1 MAIYGPKVGNS
12 VGTSTHPK
20 QAVGSH
26 NFQRSYFRH
35 AGASGDVRVHY
46 EDLDFTST
54 GSGETY
60 RIRAIANGTLCAT
73 GGTINAI
80 HATGRVA
87 SAKTVSGSLN
97 AIRAT
102 LEVAGTTPTP
112 GGKLAALRVDSNIS
126 TGWTDG
132 SGGNAA
138 AFIAAGNVGAGL
150 ISNLFSI
157 DDAIGT
163 QSATTLTSTVKTA
176 ATNWSHG
183 IKINV
188 AGTTMWLM
196 ATTTTPAA

>member
-1 MAIYGPKVGNS
+1 MAIYGPKVRS
-12 VGTSTHPK
+12 VGTSARPLV
-20 QAVGSH
+20 AWGAH
-26 NFQRSYFRH
+26 NFKRDYYRH
-35 AGASGDVRVHY
+35 AGASGDVRGEY
-46 EDLDFTST
+46 QDCEFTGA
-54 GSGETY
+54 GSGETL
-60 RIRAIANGTLCAT
+60 RIRGIANGLLCAT

-87 SAKTVSGSLN
+87 SAKTVSGALN
-97 AIRAT
+97 GIRAT

-112 GGKLAALRVDSNIS
+112 GGKLSALRVDSNIS

-132 SGGNAA
+132 TGANAA
-138 AFIAAGNVGAGL
+138 AFISAGNVGAGL
-150 ISNLFSI
+150 VTNLFSL

-163 QSATTLTSTVKTA
+163 QSATTLSSTVKTA

-183 IKINV
+183 IRINV